1 MRRQSGAGTLA
12 ALALTCVFGATLL
25 LSLAAGAVVYRRV
38 ADRVEESSSD
48 RISLTYITAKL
59 HASDAAGMVETGSF
73 GGGDAVFLYQD
84 FDGITYETIL
94 YVYDGYLM
102 EMLCEKGWEMDAEFG
117 ETVFPAQALEAEEP
131 AEGLLRLSLTDENG
145 RTQTADVY
153 VRSVG

>member
-38 ADRVEESSSD
+38 ADRVEESSNE
-48 RISLTYITAKL
+48 RISLSYITAKI
-59 HASDAAGMVETGSF
+59 HASDAAGLVETGSF

-94 YVYDGYLM
+94 YVYDEYLM
-102 EMLCEKGWEMDAEFG
+102 EMLCEKGWEQDPEFG
-117 ETVFPAQALEAEEP
+117 EAISPAQALDASEP
-131 AEGLLRLSLTDENG
+131 AEGLLRLSLTDGSG
-145 RTQTADVY
+145 RTQSTDVY

>member
-12 ALALTCVFGATLL
+12 ALVLTCVFGATLL

-102 EMLCEKGWEMDAEFG
+102 EMLCEKGWEKDAEFG